1 MPAANARCNRKQ
13 RGLQLAI
20 DRPAKDHEVDPPVML
35 IPSRATSQGLQRDPA
50 SFLQALQGQLV
61 QTSEK
66 PEDKED
72 TEDTVDVNL
81 IPTSRRSSRR
91 STSVSSNGTILNHLR
106 LGRSRLQRLQSL
118 STFCEQGRKEERRQQ
133 RLADRL
139 VEDKQKRF
147 ASMPEKEQKDLRLAF
162 EKCCAAGSNA
172 LGPSECCDALA
183 ELGIVAKTKVEQ
195 HEFERICDNAA
206 EQSDHID
213 FFGFCFELLPR
224 VRQRLCELHQ
234 ASLLHEFNLYDKDRS
249 GELDDE
255 ECRQLLE
262 TFCTGN
268 LDTQCMVS
276 MERWMDEALKHYDQV
291 DFNVF
296 QTLVGRAREHHQ
308 RIIRTCISV
317 IKKDHALEDE
327 DIQKHSDEIVI
338 IHEGFRNADRNGDNV
353 LQWDE
358 VVTALIE
365 YGLFPHDMG
374 SRMQVLRL
382 FKKVDI
388 DDDGKLSFREY
399 LRLIR
404 SLRDKRMEQEEQN
417 LRDMFHRLDKDQSSR
432 LDIMEISTLLGE
444 LGIQPRCH
452 EDQWEIK
459 RLLDDIDVDR
469 SGNLSFEQFAAL
481 IQRLQGR
488 LSVAMRRRQQVLA
501 HKLGL
506 DGRQLTELRILF
518 FDLDRDN
525 HGFLTAQEQRE
536 AIRRLAEEREAQQL
550 GSAHHSQEH
559 LSRVAAEIDAA
570 SATGIGRVDFQGFL
584 QRFGVRRDSQA
595 SESSPPKEEDAAKL
609 AGFT

>member
-1 MPAANARCNRKQ
+1 
-13 RGLQLAI
+13 
-20 DRPAKDHEVDPPVML
+20 
-35 IPSRATSQGLQRDPA
+35 
-50 SFLQALQGQLV
+50 
-61 QTSEK
+61 
-66 PEDKED
+66 
-72 TEDTVDVNL
+72 
-81 IPTSRRSSRR
+81 
-91 STSVSSNGTILNHLR
+91 
-106 LGRSRLQRLQSL
+106 LQSL

-147 ASMPEKEQKDLRLAF
+147 TSMSEKEQKDLRLAF
-162 EKCCAAGSNA
+162 DKCCAPGSNV
-172 LGPSECCDALA
+172 LGPSECSDALA

-249 GELDDE
+249 GELDE
-255 ECRQLLE
+255 WECRQLLE

-268 LDTQCMVS
+268 LDSQCMVS
-276 MERWMDEALKHYDQV
+276 MERWMDEALKHHDHRI

-296 QTLVGRAREHHQ
+296 QSLVGRAREHHQ
-308 RIIRTCISV
+308 RIIRTCISK
-317 IKKDHALEDE
+317 IKTNHGLEDT
-327 DIQKHSDEIVI
+327 DIQQHSDEIVI
-338 IHEGFRNADRNGDNV
+338 LHEGFRNADRNGHSQ

-374 SRMQVLRL
+374 SRMHVLRL
-382 FKKVDI
+382 FKKVDT
-388 DDDGKLSFREY
+388 DDDGKLGFREY

-404 SLRDKRMEQEEQN
+404 SIRDKRMEQEEQN

-488 LSVAMRRRQQVLA
+488 LSVALRRRQQVLA
-501 HKLGL
+501 HKSGL

-518 FDLDRDN
+518 FDLDRDA

-536 AIRRLAEEREAQQL
+536 AIRRLTEAQQQEAQGQG
-550 GSAHHSQEH
+550 GSAQHSQEH

-584 QRFGVRRDSQA
+584 QRFGVRRDPLCA
-595 SESSPPKEEDAAKL
+595 SDSSPPNEEAAAKM
-609 AGFT
+609 AY